1 VRPVLI
7 AVGPFA
13 SLRASQAA
21 AAIERGL
28 EAEGFVADLCPAS
41 DGGPGTLETL
51 LVALGGEALRG
62 GFALIEDGATAVVD
76 AFEDPARTTEALMA
90 AGAAGAGSIVLA
102 ARGRPRPDL
111 AKLGLDGAK
120 LIVLDDPS
128 VAGAVSGAPFV
139 LDALEFDTRMLAARA
154 VITGGA
160 ALRPRDLR
168 GTLISEAATR
178 ARQSGVPC
186 AAIVG
191 RNDVDAF
198 GARILDLELVAQAGS
213 AKAIE
218 RAAQALAPHLP
229 SS

>member
-13 SLRASQAA
+13 SLRATQAA

-28 EAEGFVADLCPAS
+28 ESEGFLADLCPAA

-62 GFALIEDGATAVVD
+62 GFALIEDGQTAIAETPAALD
-76 AFEDPARTTEALMA
+76 AALASEASVILC
-90 AGAAGAGSIVLA
+90 AGAARDAPST
-102 ARGRPRPDL
+102 PDRRVVVP
-111 AKLGLDGAK
+111 DVRF
-120 LIVLDDPS
+120 I
-128 VAGAVSGAPFV
+128 
-139 LDALEFDTRMLAARA
+139 LDALDFDARMLAARA

-160 ALRPRDLR
+160 ALGPHGLR
-168 GTLISEAATR
+168 GTLISEIATR

-186 AAIVG
+186 FAIVG
-191 RNDVDAF
+191 RNEVDAF
-198 GARILDLELVAQAGS
+198 GARLLDLEVVAQAGS
-213 AKAIE
+213 ARTIE
-218 RAAQALAPHLP
+218 RAAHALAPHLP

>member
-1 VRPVLI
+1 MRPVLI

-28 EAEGFVADLCPAS
+28 EAEGFLADLCPAA

-51 LVALGGEALRG
+51 LVALGGEAVRG
-62 GFALIEDGATAVVD
+62 GFALVEDGHTAI
-76 AFEDPARTTEALMA
+76 AETPAA
-90 AGAAGAGSIVLA
+90 LA
-102 ARGRPRPDL
+102 A
-111 AKLGLDGAK
+111 ALD
-120 LIVLDDPS
+120 
-128 VAGAVSGAPFV
+128 SGASVVVYAGPPADAPPSKDRRVLVPDARFV
-139 LDALEFDTRMLAARA
+139 LDALDFNARMLAARA

-160 ALRPRDLR
+160 ALRPHGLR
-168 GTLISEAATR
+168 GTLISEVATR

-186 AAIVG
+186 FAIVG
-191 RNDVDAF
+191 RNEVDAF
-198 GARILDLELVAQAGS
+198 GARLLDFEVIVQAGS
-213 AKAIE
+213 AKTIE